1 MLAGLFVNE
10 EPEATDTDEYWLAQ
24 GYVTVVPVDSDMTA
38 RSAVAAAAT
47 TYDTAMIAHNTW
59 HTYDYQC
66 APEVFSMI
74 VRTLQDT
81 FRECHSNR
89 L

>member
-1 MLAGLFVNE
+1 MLFRSFVNE

-47 TYDTAMIAHNTW
+47 TYDTA
-59 HTYDYQC
+59 
-66 APEVFSMI
+66 
-74 VRTLQDT
+74 R
-81 FRECHSNR
+81 
-89 L
+89 